1 MYYINIFLLLMIF
14 RGLISRAP
22 DVRKSNR
29 RVKSV
34 EDAEGQGDVAEDGP
48 DRDGVEHDLLLV
60 NITLE
65 KNGVHDV
72 DGQIGHEQKHQG
84 VPASFSLL
92 ESNRV

>member
-48 DRDGVEHDLLLV
+48 DRDVVEHDLLLV
-60 NITLE
+60 NI
-65 KNGVHDV
+65 KS
-72 DGQIGHEQKHQG
+72 K
-84 VPASFSLL
+84 
-92 ESNRV
+92 